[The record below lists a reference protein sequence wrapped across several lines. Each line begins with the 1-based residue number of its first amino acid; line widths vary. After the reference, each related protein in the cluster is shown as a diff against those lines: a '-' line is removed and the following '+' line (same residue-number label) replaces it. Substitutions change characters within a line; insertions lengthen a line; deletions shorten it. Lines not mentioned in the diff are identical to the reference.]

1 MQIDL
6 QKKLLEK
13 PKMYQ
18 YLKENSYWIK
28 YLNRNPVLY
37 KEFEAKM
44 KELYHERVTDKV
56 SNAIDQIDLINGVL
70 MALK

>member
-1 MQIDL
+1 MEIDL

-44 KELYHERVTDKV
+44 KELYHVRVTDKV

>member
-1 MQIDL
+1 MEINL

-28 YLNRNPVLY
+28 YLNRDSEIY
-37 KEFEAKM
+37 KEFETRM

-70 MALK
+70 MTLK

>member
-1 MQIDL
+1 MEIDL
-6 QKKLLEK
+6 QRKLLEK

-28 YLNRNPVLY
+28 YLNRNPDLY
-37 KEFEAKM
+37 KEFESKM

>member
-1 MQIDL
+1 MEIDL

-28 YLNRNPVLY
+28 YLNRNPDLY
-37 KEFEAKM
+37 KEFENKM

-56 SNAIDQIDLINGVL
+56 SNVIDQIDFINGVL